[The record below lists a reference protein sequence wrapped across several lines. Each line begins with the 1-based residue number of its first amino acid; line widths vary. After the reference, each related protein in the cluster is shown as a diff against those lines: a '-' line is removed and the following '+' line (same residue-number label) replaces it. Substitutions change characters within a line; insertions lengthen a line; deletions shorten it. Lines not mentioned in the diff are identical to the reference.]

1 MQFLSSCMLNEE
13 LTATC
18 LPPQDL
24 GLQGCFFDISLLF
37 VRYTIER
44 HGCLAFD
51 RVSNEQKRD
60 IEKASLKS

>member
-1 MQFLSSCMLNEE
+1 MLFAARFSSAE
-13 LTATC
+13 LAT
-18 LPPQDL
+18 LA
-24 GLQGCFFDISLLF
+24 
-37 VRYTIER
+37 